1 MRTIVSREKQG
12 DTMGRLDGKVAVI
25 TGGCSGIGRATV
37 ERFLAE
43 GARVLLADIQD
54 EAGAAMAGQS
64 NGLIRYHR
72 CDVTRE
78 ADIAA
83 TMDAAVAAFGGLDI
97 VFNNAGAGGGRQS
110 IEDMTGDAWDAT
122 QALLLRSVAL
132 GIRYAVPHMKA
143 RGGGAIVNTAS
154 IAGLQA
160 GWSQIA
166 YAVAKAGVI
175 HLTKVA
181 AADLARH
188 RIRVNAI
195 CPGYIMTN
203 IFTASSGIGGE
214 TAERVN
220 YALAQ
225 LAPRAQPVQEAG
237 SPRHI
242 ADACVYLSSAESSFV
257 NGTHLVVDGGI
268 TIGPRHAWDPDT
280 ASPVRE
286 VITRAARQDRP

>member
-1 MRTIVSREKQG
+1 MA
-12 DTMGRLDGKVAVI
+12 RLEGKIAVV
-25 TGGCSGIGRATV
+25 TGGCSGIGLAAV
-37 ERFLAE
+37 ERFVAE

-54 EAGAAMAGQS
+54 EPGQAIATAS
-64 NGLIRYHR
+64 GGSISYQH

-83 TMDAAVAAFGGLDI
+83 ARDAAAAAFGGLDI
-97 VFNNAGAGGGRQS
+97 VFNNAGAGGALLS
-110 IEDMTGDAWDAT
+110 IEDMTGEAWDAT

-143 RGGGAIVNTAS
+143 RGGGTIINTAS

-195 CPGYIMTN
+195 CPGYILTN
-203 IFTASSGIGGE
+203 IFNASTGLTGRL
-214 TAERVN
+214 ADRVN
-220 YALAQ
+220 SAMREI
-225 LAPRAQPVQEAG
+225 APNAQPVPVAG
-237 SPRHI
+237 SPRHV
-242 ADACVYLSSAESSFV
+242 ADACVYLASEESAFV
-257 NGTHLVVDGGI
+257 NGTHLVVDGGM
-268 TIGPRHAWDPDT
+268 TIGPRHAWDPET
-280 ASPVRE
+280 ESP
-286 VITRAARQDRP
+286 IRAAVSAVIRGKG